1 MPKTGTVYINVKT
14 KNLKRFTWL
23 MWLLNYRTEK
33 AVKALEK
40 LQAVKDKMDLTIP
53 EIKIEPDN
61 VEKQC

>member
-1 MPKTGTVYINVKT
+1 
-14 KNLKRFTWL
+14 